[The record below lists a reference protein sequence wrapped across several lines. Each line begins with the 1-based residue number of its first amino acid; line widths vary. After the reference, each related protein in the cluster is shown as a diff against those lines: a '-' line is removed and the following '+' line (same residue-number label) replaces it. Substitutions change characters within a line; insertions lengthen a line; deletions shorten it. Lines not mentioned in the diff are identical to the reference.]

1 MAVRVRRVVMPMP
14 TLPGTDSAGTNS
26 DSQASTT
33 NTVLG
38 TGQILCP
45 LLDFGPCLEALIAII
60 YNCVIQYLGM

>member
-38 TGQILCP
+38 TGANIH
-45 LLDFGPCLEALIAII
+45 
-60 YNCVIQYLGM
+60 